1 MITTICLNPALD
13 RTVTVDSLVPGRVN
27 RIRTSR
33 TDMGGKGVN
42 VAVVCRRLGMEALV
56 IGCAGADGYAK
67 LRAKAQAEDIGC
79 AFHMVEGSIRVNTKV
94 VSLDGSGVTELNEPG
109 PTLTAEDLDVFFEMA
124 LDAAADS
131 EYVVLTGSLPP
142 GCPPHTYREL
152 IRLLPVPCVLDVGGE
167 ALRLGVE
174 AHPFLIK
181 PNHHELAAAVGR
193 ELHTMDDIIAAA
205 RSFVEQGVR
214 HVVVSLGK
222 DGVLYVGEDGAFH
235 VPEIPV
241 EVHSTVGAGDA
252 LVGGLLYGLAKHGTM
267 REALRAGA
275 AAGTASV
282 MTEGTQLIHHDDFMR
297 LLPQVRLQDLRYVVS
312 QTES

>member
-13 RTVTVDSLVPGRVN
+13 RTVTVDSLVPGQVN

-33 TDMGGKGVN
+33 TDVGGKGVN
-42 VAVVCRRLGMEALV
+42 VAVVCRRLGLDARV
-56 IGCAGADGYAK
+56 IGCAGVDGYAK
-67 LRAKAQAEDIGC
+67 LRAKAQAEEIGC
-79 AFHMVEGSIRVNTKV
+79 DFHTLEGSIRVNTKV
-94 VSLDGSGVTELNEPG
+94 VSLDGTGVTELNEPG
-109 PTLTAEDLDVFFEMA
+109 PTLAAEDLDVFFDMA

-131 EYVVLTGSLPP
+131 DFVVLTGSLPP
-142 GCPPHTYREL
+142 GAPVHTYREL
-152 IRLLPVPCVLDVGGE
+152 IRLLNVPCILDVGGE

-174 AHPFLIK
+174 AQPFLIK

-193 ELHTMDDIIAAA
+193 ELHTMDDILAAA
-205 RSFVEQGVR
+205 RSFVDKGVR

-222 DGVLYVGEDGAFH
+222 DGVLYVGEDGAFYA
-235 VPEIPV
+235 PEIPV

-252 LVGGLLYGLAKHGTM
+252 LVGGLLYGLIKRGSM

-282 MTEGTQLIHHDDFMR
+282 MTEGTQLINLDDFMR
-297 LLPQVRLQDLRYVVS
+297 LLPRVALQDL
-312 QTES
+312 

>member
-13 RTVTVDSLVPGRVN
+13 RTVTVDSLVPGQVN

-33 TDMGGKGVN
+33 TDVGGKGVN
-42 VAVVCRRLGMEALV
+42 VAVVCRRLGLDARV
-56 IGCAGADGYAK
+56 IGCAGVDGYAK
-67 LRAKAQAEDIGC
+67 LRAKANAENIGC
-79 AFHMVEGSIRVNTKV
+79 DFHTVEGSIRVNTKV
-94 VSLDGSGVTELNEPG
+94 VPLDGRGVTELNEPG

-131 EYVVLTGSLPP
+131 DYVVLTGSLPP
-142 GCPPHTYREL
+142 GCPAYTYREL
-152 IRLLPVPCVLDVGGE
+152 IRLLKVPCILDVGGE

-174 AHPFLIK
+174 AQPFLIK
-181 PNHHELAAAVGR
+181 PNHHELASAVGR
-193 ELHTMDDIIAAA
+193 ELHTMDDILAAA
-205 RSFVEQGVR
+205 RTFVDKGVR

-222 DGVLYVGEDGAFH
+222 DGVLYVGEDGAFYA
-235 VPEIPV
+235 PEIPV

-252 LVGGLLYGLAKHGTM
+252 LVGGLLYGLIKHSAM

-282 MTEGTQLIHHDDFMR
+282 MTEGTQLINLDDFKR
-297 LLPQVRLQDLRYVVS
+297 LLPRVALQDL
-312 QTES
+312 